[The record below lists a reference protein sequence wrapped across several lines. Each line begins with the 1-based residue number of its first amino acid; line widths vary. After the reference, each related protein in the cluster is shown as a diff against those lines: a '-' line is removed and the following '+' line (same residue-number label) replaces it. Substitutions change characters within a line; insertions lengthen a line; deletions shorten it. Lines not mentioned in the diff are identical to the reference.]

1 MRAVPWDIALFVPY
15 SPTTHPASTST
26 NIQSLS
32 DTRPSPTCLNRGK
45 ILKKKP
51 NNLAITN
58 ERVILG
64 P

>member
-1 MRAVPWDIALFVPY
+1 MRAVPWDIALFVPC

-26 NIQSLS
+26 NVQSLS
-32 DTRPSPTCLNRGK
+32 DTHLAPTCLNRGN

-51 NNLAITN
+51 DKLAITN